1 MADDVS
7 EALEQ
12 LEAISREAEAL
23 ATRVALDLTAATGT
37 GLRDRV
43 RLVRQRL
50 AVSAGELA
58 RAAALGDDI
67 TDE

>member
-37 GLRDRV
+37 GLRDRI